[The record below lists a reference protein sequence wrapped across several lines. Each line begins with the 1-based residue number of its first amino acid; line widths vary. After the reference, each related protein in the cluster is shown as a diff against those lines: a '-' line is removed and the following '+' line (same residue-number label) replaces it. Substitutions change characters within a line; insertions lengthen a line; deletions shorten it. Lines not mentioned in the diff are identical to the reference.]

1 MEYSLKK
8 YLKAAGG
15 LSNDAFDVLS
25 QYNGLLWCEIE
36 SQRNILRE
44 LVEVDQGDGSPVSE
58 DQQNGKTVPKV
69 QPEVK
74 IPEVKQPEAHQPEAQ
89 QPEAQQPVVQISEE
103 QLPEEELPEVKLSE
117 VKLPELQLPEFKILE
132 LQQTDSQPDPEPVK
146 QEKPNAAVGLY
157 DKVVEFL
164 KRQECDEL
172 PWVSVYRFRCYVEDI
187 SDFQIKYIEYKS
199 LSEQEKN
206 YLLFGNLTKNY
217 SIRKIN
223 GEIVGD
229 TSECFEYILNLSE
242 KLGMNTGNTP

>member
-1 MEYSLKK
+1 MERSFSVTDKELLKEMENSLNK

-25 QYNGLLWCEIE
+25 QYNGLLWCEFE

-44 LVEVDQGDGSPVSE
+44 LIEAEVDQGDGSPVSE
-58 DQQNGKTVPKV
+58 DNHIGKNVPDA
-69 QPEVK
+69 QLPEFQLSDAK
-74 IPEVKQPEAHQPEAQ
+74 IPEV
-89 QPEAQQPVVQISEE
+89 
-103 QLPEEELPEVKLSE
+103 QLPDEQSPEFQFPDVQLSE
-117 VKLPELQLPEFKILE
+117 P
-132 LQQTDSQPDPEPVK
+132 QPDPEPIK

-172 PWVSVYRFRCYVEDI
+172 PWVSVYRFKCEVEDM

-199 LSEQEKN
+199 ISEQEKN
-206 YLLFGNLTKNY
+206 YLLFGNLTKNF

-229 TSECFEYILNLSE
+229 TSECFEYILNLGE
-242 KLGMNTGNTP
+242 KIGINSANMP